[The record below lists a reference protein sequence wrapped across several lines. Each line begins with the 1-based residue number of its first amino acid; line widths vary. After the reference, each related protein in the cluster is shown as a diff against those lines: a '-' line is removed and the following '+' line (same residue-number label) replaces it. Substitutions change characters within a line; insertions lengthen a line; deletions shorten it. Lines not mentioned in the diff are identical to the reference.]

1 MATEIRQRK
10 VFYGWWIVIAGA
22 VASALNLGIFQIG
35 TGAFIKD
42 VQHEF
47 GWSLATI
54 SLGFSIRQFQQG
66 LMAPLFG
73 YVMDRVG
80 PRPLAS
86 AGIVTM
92 GIGLVLFSRM
102 HSVWQLYLSTLTI
115 ALGQGMGAQSGFGRS
130 MVSWFRRKRG
140 QAAGIIG
147 FGQAMAYV
155 GVLPITYLLVHYG
168 WRMAAL
174 IAAIVFVAVS
184 LPLAQVIRR
193 RPEPYGLRPDGDPP
207 ETKVATPEQAR
218 SRGEDSVTVGEA
230 LRSRPYYCL
239 MACSVLYSF
248 TTTVNQ
254 VHQIPQMRSAG
265 FTVEQAAFVVA
276 LYGGVQA
283 LGRPISGFL
292 GDLVGRHRVYML
304 SFLMLGI
311 GWVAF
316 AFISPTHLWT
326 VGLYY
331 VTFGIGHSAHT
342 ASGQSQM
349 ADYFGPGR
357 FATLQGITSGVAL
370 FGGVSGPLFAGLM
383 YDRFGSYLIADLCL
397 GPVISLGFV
406 AMVLAGRPTRSGMPD
421 KGPGE
426 GKARRPETVAPAA
439 K

>member
-1 MATEIRQRK
+1 MKAEARRPK
-10 VFYGWWIVIAGA
+10 VFYGWWLVTAGA

-42 VQHEF
+42 VQGEF
-47 GWSLATI
+47 GWNLATI

-66 LMAPLFG
+66 LMAPVFG
-73 YVMDRVG
+73 YLMDRVG

-86 AGIVTM
+86 AGIITM
-92 GIGLVLFSRM
+92 GVGLVLFSRM
-102 HSVWQLYLSTLTI
+102 HSVWQLYLSAVII
-115 ALGQGMGAQSGFGRS
+115 ALGQGMGAMNGFGRS

-155 GVLPITYLLVHYG
+155 GVLPITFLLVRYG
-168 WRMAAL
+168 WRNAAL
-174 IAAIVFVAVS
+174 ISAIVFVVVS

-207 ETKVATPEQAR
+207 ETTPTTPEQAR

-230 LRSRPYYCL
+230 LRTRTFYCL
-239 MACSVLYSF
+239 MACSILYSF

-265 FTVEQAAFVVA
+265 FSVEAAALVVA

-283 LGRPISGFL
+283 LGRPLSGWM

-304 SFLMLGI
+304 SFTLLGV

-316 AFISPTHLWT
+316 AFINPNHLWT
-326 VGLYY
+326 VALYFCTY
-331 VTFGIGHSAHT
+331 GIGHSAYT
-342 ASGQSQM
+342 ASSQSQM

-357 FATLQGITSGVAL
+357 FATLQGITSGVAIA
-370 FGGVSGPLFAGLM
+370 GGVSGPLFAGLM
-383 YDRFGSYLIADLCL
+383 YDHFGSYTLADLCL
-397 GPVISLGFV
+397 GPAI
-406 AMVLAGRPTRSGMPD
+406 AMGIIAMLLAGKPTRSGIPD
-421 KGPGE
+421 RASKTKGLG
-426 GKARRPETVAPAA
+426 AAAA
-439 K
+439 KPSK